1 MNETV
6 IYSIFKNG
14 SDAAALA
21 GLIEVLVLAGF
32 FTFLIIRLRHAKR
45 NGHPRV
51 SRSAQITKLWNFLA
65 DHAPSAIAAICCLA
79 FALTFHL
86 WKRYRADSDAIASG
100 NYQILVGTLDAYRI
114 ASVTRHHHT
123 KRLLDCVA
131 GLNSGMLR
139 ERDAIVVNGRT
150 FYVACNRS
158 LDSPLPTIGNEGR
171 CLALRPGQ
179 AVRID
184 FIETAESRYRTE
196 PLRIAIIK

>member
-79 FALTFHL
+79 FALTVTLLRLETTKSWSVHWMHIEL
-86 WKRYRADSDAIASG
+86 PVLPDIIIRNACWIASLVS
-100 NYQILVGTLDAYRI
+100 ILECFVKET
-114 ASVTRHHHT
+114 
-123 KRLLDCVA
+123 
-131 GLNSGMLR
+131 
-139 ERDAIVVNGRT
+139 
-150 FYVACNRS
+150 
-158 LDSPLPTIGNEGR
+158 PL
-171 CLALRPGQ
+171 
-179 AVRID
+179 
-184 FIETAESRYRTE
+184 S
-196 PLRIAIIK
+196 